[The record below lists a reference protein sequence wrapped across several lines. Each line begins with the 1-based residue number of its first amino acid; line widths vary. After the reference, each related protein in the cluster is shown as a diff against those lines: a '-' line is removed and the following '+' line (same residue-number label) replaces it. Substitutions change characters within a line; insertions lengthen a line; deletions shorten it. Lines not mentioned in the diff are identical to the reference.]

1 MPKPPPKKE
10 NPRPWPTYS
19 YDDQRRHISP
29 YDHRPPYR
37 RLWTIDA
44 HDTLEFPP
52 TVGYG
57 KVYLAQ
63 QKGLFFALDAQTGRV
78 HWRKSLDRCAA
89 SSPTVG
95 KDVVYV
101 SYMHPVQCLQGQEG
115 ADGFVVAWDA
125 DTGREKWR
133 FNSAPIES
141 SPLLKGNRLFVGS
154 WDHGVYALNANN
166 GKRIWRFEADNEVNT
181 SAAYWKGRDLHR
193 LGQRHDLLAERQ
205 DGQAAVERGVRARV
219 LLRHAHGGPR
229 ARVHREHRRH
239 DVRVRGEDR
248 KLLWARPLG
257 TYIYGAAAV
266 YKRKVF
272 VGTYDGQFYALDAA
286 TGDTVWQRDAG
297 GTVHAA
303 PTVMDGL
310 VYYAICSTCGSEA
323 QRAVAG
329 GTDAIYAVRARDG
342 KRSGASDGGKYAN
355 PVVADPD
362 RVYITGRSFQY
373 AFAEKGSPAA
383 KKDAKRDRRIAKKER
398 EQRADRRLCSCG
410 GYGPPSAGRLEK
422 PRSARSPAAARRARR
437 AGRPRLEGSGRAPR
451 TPAPRRTR
459 LLAARRRTTSDP
471 QSSRRAERGRSRR
484 RAPQPRPAGP
494 AAA

>member
-1 MPKPPPKKE
+1 VFKWIAAGVVLLAVLGGVGYYLYNEENEPIEKRGSATEEFVTTEPEEPRPPPKKE

-19 YDDQRRHISP
+19 YDHQRRHISP

-57 KVYLAQ
+57 NVYLAQ
-63 QKGLFFALDAQTGRV
+63 QKGLFFALGAQTGRV
-78 HWRKSLDRCAA
+78 RWRKNLGRCAA

-95 KDVVYV
+95 RKVVYV
-101 SYMHPVQCLQGQEG
+101 SYMHPVECLQGQAG

-125 DTGREKWR
+125 ETGREIWR
-133 FNSAPIES
+133 FKSAPIES

-154 WDHGVYALNANN
+154 WDYGVYALNAKN
-166 GKRIWRFEADNEVNT
+166 GKRIWRFQADNEVNT
-181 SAAYWKGRDLHR
+181 SAAYWRGRIFIASDGGTLYSLSARSGKR
-193 LGQRHDLLAERQ
+193 LWSAQSQSRFG
-205 DGQAAVERGVRARV
+205 AREFFYATPTV
-219 LLRHAHGGPR
+219 AHG
-229 ARVHREHRRH
+229 RVYIGNTDGTMYVYGAKTGR
-239 DVRVRGEDR
+239 
-248 KLLWARPLG
+248 LLWARPLG
-257 TYIYGAAAV
+257 SYIYGAAAV

-329 GTDAIYAVRARDG
+329 GTDSTYAVRAKDG
-342 KRSGASDGGKYAN
+342 KEVWRFPGGKYAN

-362 RVYITGRSFQY
+362 RIYITGRSFQY

-383 KKDAKRDRRIAKKER
+383 RRDVKRDRRIAKRER
-398 EQRADRRLCSCG
+398 ERAQR
-410 GYGPPSAGRLEK
+410 
-422 PRSARSPAAARRARR
+422 
-437 AGRPRLEGSGRAPR
+437 
-451 TPAPRRTR
+451 
-459 LLAARRRTTSDP
+459 
-471 QSSRRAERGRSRR
+471 
-484 RAPQPRPAGP
+484 
-494 AAA
+494 

>member
-1 MPKPPPKKE
+1 VIKWIAAGVVALAVLGGIAYYLLDEEDPIKKRGSATEEFVTTEPEEPKAPPKKE

-57 KVYLAQ
+57 KVFLAQ
-63 QKGLFFALDAQTGRV
+63 QKGLFFALNAQTGRV
-78 HWRKSLDRCAA
+78 EWRKSLGRCAA
-89 SSPTVG
+89 ASPTVG
-95 KDVVYV
+95 KGVVYV
-101 SYMHPVQCLQGQEG
+101 SYMHPVECVQDQAG
-115 ADGFVVAWDA
+115 ANGFVVAWDA

-166 GKRIWRFEADNEVNT
+166 GKRIWRFEADNQVNT
-181 SAAYWKGRDLHR
+181 SAAYWKGRIFI
-193 LGQRHDLLAERQ
+193 AT
-205 DGQAAVERGVRARV
+205 DGGTIYSLSAKTG
-219 LLRHAHGGPR
+219 
-229 ARVHREHRRH
+229 
-239 DVRVRGEDR
+239 
-248 KLLWARPLG
+248 KLLWSEGSAREFYYATPTVAHGRVYIGSTDGTMYVFGAKTGRLLAAQPLG
-257 TYIYGAAAV
+257 SYIYGAAAV

-272 VGTYDGQFYALDAA
+272 VGTYDGQFYALNAA
-286 TGDTVWQRDAG
+286 TGQPVWQIDAG

-329 GTDAIYAVRARDG
+329 GADAVYAVRARDG
-342 KRSGASDGGKYAN
+342 KRVWQFRGGGKYAN
-355 PVVADPD
+355 PVVADNE
-362 RVYITGRSFQY
+362 RVYITGRSFQF
-373 AFAEKGSPAA
+373 AFAEEGSPAA
-383 KKDAKRDRRIAKKER
+383 RKDARRDRRMAKRER
-398 EQRADRRLCSCG
+398 ERAQR
-410 GYGPPSAGRLEK
+410 
-422 PRSARSPAAARRARR
+422 
-437 AGRPRLEGSGRAPR
+437 
-451 TPAPRRTR
+451 
-459 LLAARRRTTSDP
+459 
-471 QSSRRAERGRSRR
+471 
-484 RAPQPRPAGP
+484 
-494 AAA
+494 